1 MTRNWTVRI
10 ATAGLLAA
18 ALAIGFTRTRREE
31 DPPAAIYA
39 MLDAAR
45 AGDVKAYMA
54 RFGGPME
61 TSLRQML
68 SESSPAAF
76 AAYLRDTNAAIKGVV
91 VSDPQLSGSSAT
103 VQIQYVYADRTE
115 SQTMYLEKS
124 GPVWKI
130 VQTGAGERI
139 KTPIPYGTPV
149 R

>member
-10 ATAGLLAA
+10 TTAGLLAA
-18 ALAIGFTRTRREE
+18 ALAIGVTRTRREE

-45 AGDVKAYMA
+45 AGDVKAYLA

-68 SESSPAAF
+68 SESSSAAF
-76 AAYLRDTNAAIKGVV
+76 SAYLRDTNAAIKGVV
-91 VSDPQLSGSSAT
+91 VSDPQLNGNTAT
-103 VQIQYVYADRTE
+103 LQIQYVYADRTE

-124 GPVWKI
+124 GPGWTI
-130 VQTGAGERI
+130 VQTGIGERI